1 MSKKIQE
8 VAVPPV
14 SVGPPDGFRE
24 LTEVEGLEFQ
34 NLTLRLSN
42 AYERRMRWSAEIDV
56 ATNNER
62 AAKNEISA
70 LEVVAK
76 QMDVKLGVVDA
87 QKDIVRVDG
96 RVYVRK
102 QVPFAEQP
110 LPKCEITVKP
120 GPT

>member
-1 MSKKIQE
+1 MLKKMQE
-8 VAVPPV
+8 AVVPA
-14 SVGPPDGFRE
+14 GPPDGFRE

-62 AAKNEISA
+62 SAKSEIAA

-87 QKDIVRVDG
+87 KKDIMRIG
-96 RVYVRK
+96 EKVYVRK
-102 QVPFAEQP
+102 QTPFTEQP
-110 LPKCEITVKP
+110 LPKADIKVIS
-120 GPT
+120 GPRP